1 MMTSTHIQP
10 KIMFCLMRISFPA
23 EQICLCLSTCG
34 FNQPLGQ
41 SRFPVASEDHHGG
54 GLEIPDDGSCL
65 AMTERDCASPTPSLV
80 YPDNQVGL
88 YDTPESL
95 VQ

>member
-1 MMTSTHIQP
+1 M
-10 KIMFCLMRISFPA
+10 A
-23 EQICLCLSTCG
+23 G
-34 FNQPLGQ
+34 
-41 SRFPVASEDHHGG
+41 EDYHGG
-54 GLEIPDDGSCL
+54 GSEIPDDGSCF
-65 AMTERDCASPTPSLV
+65 AMTERDCASPTPSSA

>member
-1 MMTSTHIQP
+1 
-10 KIMFCLMRISFPA
+10 MRNSFLA
-23 EQICLCLSTCG
+23 EEIWFMYIDFTIVLSFG
-34 FNQPLGQ
+34 LWVESPLGQ
-41 SRFPVASEDHHGG
+41 SRFHVAGEDYHGG
-54 GLEIPDDGSCL
+54 GSEIPDDGSCF
-65 AMTERDCASPTPSLV
+65 AMTERDCASPTPSSA